1 MLSVI
6 AETISPH
13 CRSHS
18 TQRRYRSFRLYLT
31 GPTRKVNAIAEAII
45 AEPARDGL
53 ARPLR
58 DLRLSVIDQ
67 CNFRCTYCMPR
78 DVFDSDYRF
87 LKASERLSFD
97 QMLKLVRAFVALGVE
112 KVRITGG
119 EPLLR
124 RGLESFIERLA
135 RITTLSGAPLDIALT
150 TNGSL
155 LAARARG
162 LRDAGLSRVTVS
174 LDALDDAIFRRMSD
188 VDMPVSRILEGIE
201 KAHAVGLAPVKVNA
215 VIERGVNDSQ
225 ILPLVRQFMNTDIAV
240 RFIEFMDVGGAA
252 GWSNSTV
259 LTARD
264 MRAIVEG
271 EFPLIALNDS
281 DGSATSVNYRIANG
295 QGTVGF
301 IASVSQPFCGKCSRA
316 RVSADGQLYT
326 CLFATQGADLKPW
339 LGETASSEQLIDAI
353 HTRWHARDDHYS
365 ELNADRRRSGQRKS
379 WPTVRMSLVGG

>member
-1 MLSVI
+1 M
-6 AETISPH
+6 
-13 CRSHS
+13 
-18 TQRRYRSFRLYLT
+18 
-31 GPTRKVNAIAEAII
+31 NAIAHAIN
-45 AEPARDGL
+45 AEPDAARAIRALDAHDASARDRL

-78 DVFDSDYRF
+78 EVFDENYRF
-87 LKASERLSFD
+87 LRASERLSFD
-97 QMLKLVRAFVALGVE
+97 QMMKLVQAFVALGVE

-135 RITTLSGAPLDIALT
+135 GLTTLGGAPLDIALT

-155 LAARARG
+155 LAERARS
-162 LRDAGLSRVTVS
+162 LRNAGLSRVTVS

-188 VDMPVSRILEGIE
+188 VDVPVARILDGIE

-215 VIERGVNDSQ
+215 VIENGVNDSQ
-225 ILPLVRQFMNTDIAV
+225 ILPIVRHFMNTDIAV

-252 GWSNSTV
+252 GWSNTTV
-259 LTARD
+259 LTAHD
-264 MRAIVEG
+264 MREIVES
-271 EFPLIALNDS
+271 EFPLLPLGGFDE
-281 DGSATSVNYRIANG
+281 SATSVNYRFANG

-316 RVSADGQLYT
+316 RVSADGQLFT
-326 CLFATQGADLKPW
+326 CLFARQGADLKPW
-339 LGETASSEQLIDAI
+339 LGETVSSERLIDAI
-353 HTRWHARDDHYS
+353 HARWHTRDDHYS
-365 ELNADRRRSGQRKS
+365 ELNADRRRSGQRKT

>member
-1 MLSVI
+1 M
-6 AETISPH
+6 
-13 CRSHS
+13 
-18 TQRRYRSFRLYLT
+18 
-31 GPTRKVNAIAEAII
+31 NAIAEAIT
-45 AEPARDGL
+45 ASAPARDEL

-78 DVFDSDYRF
+78 EVFDANYRF
-87 LKASERLSFD
+87 LNASERLSFD
-97 QMLKLVRAFVALGVE
+97 QMMKLVRGFVALGVE

-135 RITTLSGAPLDIALT
+135 GLTTLSGAPLDIALT

-188 VDMPVSRILEGIE
+188 VDMPVAQILDGIE
-201 KAHAVGLAPVKVNA
+201 QAQAVGLAPVKVNA

-225 ILPLVRQFMNTDIAV
+225 ILPLVRHFMNTDIAV

-259 LTARD
+259 LTAQN
-264 MRAIVEG
+264 MRAIVEN
-271 EFPLIALNDS
+271 EFALLPLYADES
-281 DGSATSVNYRIANG
+281 STSVNYRIANAK
-295 QGTVGF
+295 GTVGF

-316 RVSADGQLYT
+316 RVSADGQLFT
-326 CLFATQGADLKPW
+326 CLFAKQGADLKPW
-339 LGETASSEQLIDAI
+339 LGDAVSSDELIDAI
-353 HTRWHARDDHYS
+353 STRWQNRDDQYS

>member
-1 MLSVI
+1 
-6 AETISPH
+6 
-13 CRSHS
+13 
-18 TQRRYRSFRLYLT
+18 
-31 GPTRKVNAIAEAII
+31 VNAIAEAI
-45 AEPARDGL
+45 AFAPARDEL

-78 DVFDSDYRF
+78 DVFDANYEF
-87 LKASERLSFD
+87 LRASERLSFD
-97 QMLKLVRAFVALGVE
+97 QMMKLVRAFVALGVE

-135 RITTLSGAPLDIALT
+135 GLNTLNGKPLDIALT

-174 LDALDDAIFRRMSD
+174 LDALDDGIFRRMSD
-188 VDMPVSRILEGIE
+188 VDMPVARILDGIE
-201 KAHAVGLAPVKVNA
+201 RAQAVGLAPVKVNA

-225 ILPLVRQFMNTDIAV
+225 ILPLVRHFMNTDIAM

-259 LTARD
+259 LTAQD
-264 MRAIVEG
+264 MRKIVES
-271 EFPLIALNDS
+271 EFALLPVSGADES
-281 DGSATSVNYRIANG
+281 STSVNYRLADGNS
-295 QGTVGF
+295 TVGF
-301 IASVSQPFCGKCSRA
+301 IASVSEPFCGKCSRA
-316 RVSADGQLYT
+316 RVSADGQLFT
-326 CLFATQGADLKPW
+326 CLFAKQGADLKPW
-339 LGETASSEQLIDAI
+339 LGDAVSNEQLIDAI
-353 HTRWHARDDHYS
+353 NARWNARDDHYS
-365 ELNADRRRSGQRKS
+365 ELNADRRRSGERKR

>member
-1 MLSVI
+1 M
-6 AETISPH
+6 
-13 CRSHS
+13 
-18 TQRRYRSFRLYLT
+18 
-31 GPTRKVNAIAEAII
+31 NAIAEAIT
-45 AEPARDGL
+45 ASAPARDEL

-78 DVFDSDYRF
+78 EVFDANYRF
-87 LKASERLSFD
+87 LNASERLSFD
-97 QMLKLVRAFVALGVE
+97 QMMKLVRGFVALGVE

-135 RITTLSGAPLDIALT
+135 GLTTLSGAPLDIALT

-188 VDMPVSRILEGIE
+188 VDIPVAQILDGIE
-201 KAHAVGLAPVKVNA
+201 QAQAVGLAPVKVNA

-225 ILPLVRQFMNTDIAV
+225 IVPLVRHFMNTDIAV

-259 LTARD
+259 LTAQN
-264 MRAIVEG
+264 MRAIVEN
-271 EFPLIALNDS
+271 EFALLPLYADES
-281 DGSATSVNYRIANG
+281 STSVNYRIANAK
-295 QGTVGF
+295 GTVGF

-316 RVSADGQLYT
+316 RVSADGQLFT
-326 CLFATQGADLKPW
+326 CLFAKQGADLKPW
-339 LGETASSEQLIDAI
+339 LGDAVSSDELIDAI
-353 HTRWHARDDHYS
+353 STRWQNRDDQYS

>member
-1 MLSVI
+1 M
-6 AETISPH
+6 
-13 CRSHS
+13 
-18 TQRRYRSFRLYLT
+18 
-31 GPTRKVNAIAEAII
+31 NAIAEAITAI
-45 AEPARDGL
+45 APARDEL

-78 DVFDSDYRF
+78 DVFDANYRF
-87 LKASERLSFD
+87 LNASERLSFD
-97 QMLKLVRAFVALGVE
+97 QMLKLVRGFIALGVE

-135 RITTLSGAPLDIALT
+135 GLTTTGGAPLDIALT

-188 VDMPVSRILEGIE
+188 VDIPVAQILDGIE
-201 KAHAVGLAPVKVNA
+201 QAHAVGLAPVKVNA

-225 ILPLVRQFMNTDIAV
+225 ILPLVRHFMHTDIAV

-259 LTARD
+259 LTAQD
-264 MRAIVEG
+264 MRAIVER
-271 EFPLIALNDS
+271 EFSLQPLYADES
-281 DGSATSVNYRIANG
+281 STSVNYRIANAKG
-295 QGTVGF
+295 KVGF

-316 RVSADGQLYT
+316 RVSADGQLFT
-326 CLFATQGADLKPW
+326 CLFAKQGADLKPW
-339 LGETASSEQLIDAI
+339 LGDAVSHDELIDAI
-353 HTRWHARDDHYS
+353 SARWQSRDDHYS

>member
-1 MLSVI
+1 M
-6 AETISPH
+6 
-13 CRSHS
+13 
-18 TQRRYRSFRLYLT
+18 
-31 GPTRKVNAIAEAII
+31 NAIAEAIT
-45 AEPARDGL
+45 ASAPARDEL

-78 DVFDSDYRF
+78 EVFDANYRF
-87 LKASERLSFD
+87 LNASERLSFD
-97 QMLKLVRAFVALGVE
+97 QMMKLVRGFIALGAE

-135 RITTLSGAPLDIALT
+135 GLTTLSGAPLDIALT

-188 VDMPVSRILEGIE
+188 VDMPVAQILDGIE
-201 KAHAVGLAPVKVNA
+201 QAQAVGLAPVKVNA

-225 ILPLVRQFMNTDIAV
+225 ILPLVRHFMNTDIAV

-259 LTARD
+259 LTAQN
-264 MRAIVEG
+264 MRAIVEN
-271 EFPLIALNDS
+271 EFALQPLDADES
-281 DGSATSVNYRIANG
+281 STSVNYRIANAK
-295 QGTVGF
+295 GTVGF

-316 RVSADGQLYT
+316 RVSADGQLFT
-326 CLFATQGADLKPW
+326 CLFAKQGADLKPW
-339 LGETASSEQLIDAI
+339 LGNAVSSDELIDAI
-353 HTRWHARDDHYS
+353 STRWQNRDDQYS

>member
-1 MLSVI
+1 M
-6 AETISPH
+6 
-13 CRSHS
+13 
-18 TQRRYRSFRLYLT
+18 
-31 GPTRKVNAIAEAII
+31 NAIAEAIT
-45 AEPARDGL
+45 ASAPARDEL

-78 DVFDSDYRF
+78 EVFDANYRF
-87 LKASERLSFD
+87 LNASERLSFD
-97 QMLKLVRAFVALGVE
+97 QMMKLVRGFIALGVE

-135 RITTLSGAPLDIALT
+135 GLTTLSGAPLDIALT

-188 VDMPVSRILEGIE
+188 VDMPVAQILDGIE
-201 KAHAVGLAPVKVNA
+201 QAQAVGLAPVKVNA

-225 ILPLVRQFMNTDIAV
+225 ILPLVRHFMNTDIAV

-259 LTARD
+259 LTAQN
-264 MRAIVEG
+264 MRAIVEN
-271 EFPLIALNDS
+271 EFALQPLYADES
-281 DGSATSVNYRIANG
+281 STSVNYRIANAK
-295 QGTVGF
+295 GTVGF

-316 RVSADGQLYT
+316 RVSADGQLFT
-326 CLFATQGADLKPW
+326 CLFAKQGADLKPW
-339 LGETASSEQLIDAI
+339 LGDAVSSDELIDAI
-353 HTRWHARDDHYS
+353 STRWQNRDDQYS

>member
-1 MLSVI
+1 M
-6 AETISPH
+6 
-13 CRSHS
+13 
-18 TQRRYRSFRLYLT
+18 
-31 GPTRKVNAIAEAII
+31 NAIAEAIT
-45 AEPARDGL
+45 ASAPARDEL

-78 DVFDSDYRF
+78 EVFDANYRF
-87 LKASERLSFD
+87 LNASERLSFD
-97 QMLKLVRAFVALGVE
+97 QMMKLVRGFVALGVE

-135 RITTLSGAPLDIALT
+135 GLTTLSGAPLDIALT

-188 VDMPVSRILEGIE
+188 VDMPVAQILDGIE
-201 KAHAVGLAPVKVNA
+201 QAQAVGLAPVKVNA

-225 ILPLVRQFMNTDIAV
+225 ILPLVRHFMNTDIAV

-259 LTARD
+259 LTAQN
-264 MRAIVEG
+264 MRAIVKN
-271 EFPLIALNDS
+271 EFALQPLYADES
-281 DGSATSVNYRIANG
+281 STSVNYRIANAK
-295 QGTVGF
+295 GTVGF

-316 RVSADGQLYT
+316 RVSADGQLFT
-326 CLFATQGADLKPW
+326 CLFAKQGADLKPW
-339 LGETASSEQLIDAI
+339 LGDAVSSDELIDAI
-353 HTRWHARDDHYS
+353 STRWQNRDDQYS

>member
-1 MLSVI
+1 
-6 AETISPH
+6 
-13 CRSHS
+13 
-18 TQRRYRSFRLYLT
+18 
-31 GPTRKVNAIAEAII
+31 
-45 AEPARDGL
+45 
-53 ARPLR
+53 
-58 DLRLSVIDQ
+58 
-67 CNFRCTYCMPR
+67 MPR
-78 DVFDSDYRF
+78 DVFDANYAF
-87 LKASERLSFD
+87 LRASERLSFD
-97 QMLKLVRAFVALGVE
+97 QMMKLVRAFVALGVE

-135 RITTLSGAPLDIALT
+135 GVKTLSGKPLDIALT

-188 VDMPVSRILEGIE
+188 VDMPVARILDGIE
-201 KAHAVGLAPVKVNA
+201 QAQAVGLAPVKVNA

-225 ILPLVRQFMNTDIAV
+225 ILPLVRHFMNTDIAM

-259 LTARD
+259 LTAQN
-264 MRAIVEG
+264 MREIVES
-271 EFPLIALNDS
+271 EFALLPLR
-281 DGSATSVNYRIANG
+281 SADESSTSVNYRLAHG
-295 QGTVGF
+295 TGTVGF
-301 IASVSQPFCGKCSRA
+301 IASVTQPFCGKCSRA

-326 CLFATQGADLKPW
+326 CLFAKQGADLKPW
-339 LGETASSEQLIDAI
+339 LGDAVSSEQLIAPI
-353 HTRWHARDDHYS
+353 NARWNARDDQYS
-365 ELNADRRRSGQRKS
+365 ELNADRRRSGERKR

>member
-1 MLSVI
+1 
-6 AETISPH
+6 
-13 CRSHS
+13 
-18 TQRRYRSFRLYLT
+18 
-31 GPTRKVNAIAEAII
+31 
-45 AEPARDGL
+45 
-53 ARPLR
+53 
-58 DLRLSVIDQ
+58 
-67 CNFRCTYCMPR
+67 MPR
-78 DVFDSDYRF
+78 DVFDANYEF
-87 LKASERLSFD
+87 LRASERLSFD
-97 QMLKLVRAFVALGVE
+97 QMMKLVRAFVALGVE

-135 RITTLSGAPLDIALT
+135 GLNTLSGKPLDIALT

-188 VDMPVSRILEGIE
+188 VDMPVARILDGIE
-201 KAHAVGLAPVKVNA
+201 QAQAVGLAPVKVNA

-225 ILPLVRQFMNTDIAV
+225 IVPLVRHFMNSDIAV

-259 LTARD
+259 LTAQD
-264 MRAIVEG
+264 MRAIVES
-271 EFPLIALNDS
+271 EFELSPLY
-281 DGSATSVNYRIANG
+281 SADESSTSVNYRVANG
-295 QGTVGF
+295 KNTVGF

-326 CLFATQGADLKPW
+326 CLFAKEGADLKPW
-339 LGETASSEQLIDAI
+339 LGDAVSNEQLIDAI
-353 HTRWHARDDHYS
+353 NTRWNARDDHYS
-365 ELNADRRRSGQRKS
+365 ELNADRRRSGERKR

>member
-1 MLSVI
+1 M
-6 AETISPH
+6 
-13 CRSHS
+13 
-18 TQRRYRSFRLYLT
+18 
-31 GPTRKVNAIAEAII
+31 NAIAEAIT
-45 AEPARDGL
+45 ASAPARDEL

-78 DVFDSDYRF
+78 EVFDANYRF
-87 LKASERLSFD
+87 LNASERLSFD
-97 QMLKLVRAFVALGVE
+97 QMMKLVRGFVALGVE

-135 RITTLSGAPLDIALT
+135 GLTTLSGAPLDIALT

-188 VDMPVSRILEGIE
+188 VDMPVAQILDGIE
-201 KAHAVGLAPVKVNA
+201 QAQAVGLAPVKVNA

-225 ILPLVRQFMNTDIAV
+225 ILPLVRHFMNTDIAV

-259 LTARD
+259 LTAQN
-264 MRAIVEG
+264 MRAIVEN
-271 EFPLIALNDS
+271 EFALQPLYADES
-281 DGSATSVNYRIANG
+281 STSVNYCIANAK
-295 QGTVGF
+295 GTVGF

-316 RVSADGQLYT
+316 RVSADGQLFT
-326 CLFATQGADLKPW
+326 CLFAKQGADLKPW
-339 LGETASSEQLIDAI
+339 LGDAVSSDELIDAI
-353 HTRWHARDDHYS
+353 STRWQNRDDQYS

>member
-1 MLSVI
+1 M
-6 AETISPH
+6 
-13 CRSHS
+13 
-18 TQRRYRSFRLYLT
+18 
-31 GPTRKVNAIAEAII
+31 NAIAEAIT
-45 AEPARDGL
+45 ASAPARDEL

-78 DVFDSDYRF
+78 EVFDANYRF
-87 LKASERLSFD
+87 LNASERLSFD
-97 QMLKLVRAFVALGVE
+97 QMMKLVRGFVALGVE

-135 RITTLSGAPLDIALT
+135 GLTTLSGAPLDIALT

-188 VDMPVSRILEGIE
+188 VDMPVAQILDGIE
-201 KAHAVGLAPVKVNA
+201 QAQAVGLAPVKVNA

-225 ILPLVRQFMNTDIAV
+225 ILPLVRHFMNTDIAV

-259 LTARD
+259 LTAQN
-264 MRAIVEG
+264 MRAIVEN
-271 EFPLIALNDS
+271 EFALQPLYADES
-281 DGSATSVNYRIANG
+281 STSVNYRIANAK
-295 QGTVGF
+295 GTVGF

-316 RVSADGQLYT
+316 RVSADGQLFT
-326 CLFATQGADLKPW
+326 CLFAKQGADLKPW
-339 LGETASSEQLIDAI
+339 LGDAVSSDELIDAI
-353 HTRWHARDDHYS
+353 STRWQNRDDQYS

>member
-1 MLSVI
+1 MF
-6 AETISPH
+6 ATAP
-13 CRSHS
+13 
-18 TQRRYRSFRLYLT
+18 
-31 GPTRKVNAIAEAII
+31 GKKVNAIAEAIT
-45 AEPARDGL
+45 ATPARDEL

-87 LKASERLSFD
+87 LNASERLSFD
-97 QMLKLVRAFVALGVE
+97 QMMKLVRAFVALGVE
-112 KVRITGG
+112 KIRLTGG

-135 RITTLSGAPLDIALT
+135 GLTTLSGAPLDIALT

-174 LDALDDAIFRRMSD
+174 LDALDDVIFRRMSD
-188 VDMPVSRILEGIE
+188 VDMPVTRILDGIE
-201 KAHAVGLAPVKVNA
+201 QAQAVGLAPVKVNT
-215 VIERGVNDSQ
+215 VIERTVNDNQ
-225 ILPLVRQFMNTDIAV
+225 ILPLVRHFMNTDVAV

-259 LTARD
+259 LTAQD
-264 MRAIVEG
+264 MRGIVES
-271 EFPLIALNDS
+271 EFALLPLHGTDES
-281 DGSATSVNYRIANG
+281 STSMNYRHANAK
-295 QGTVGF
+295 GTVGF
-301 IASVSQPFCGKCSRA
+301 IASISQPFCGKCSRA
-316 RVSADGQLYT
+316 RVSADGQLFT
-326 CLFATQGADLKPW
+326 CLFARQGADLKPW
-339 LGETASSEQLIDAI
+339 LGDAASSEDLIEAVS
-353 HTRWHARDDHYS
+353 TRWQGRDDHYS
-365 ELNADRRRSGQRKS
+365 ELNAQRRRSGQRKT